1 MEMEENIR
9 ILELQNLPFVQV
21 PDVLPMLSEN
31 NENMCVA
38 CTVVEKTH
46 AFIPCGHKCLC
57 LDCLSSLLTTRC
69 PICNESFTSY
79 IRVW

>member
-1 MEMEENIR
+1 MMEMEENIR

-31 NENMCVA
+31 NENMCVV

-46 AFIPCGHKCLC
+46 AFIPCGHKC
-57 LDCLSSLLTTRC
+57 
-69 PICNESFTSY
+69 
-79 IRVW
+79 